1 MADYARRHYT
11 ALAKILS
18 ASRMSSLEQLDRQ
31 GGLAVSRELKI
42 EAQAKLTAY
51 AEVESQLVTL
61 FQADNVRFNADRFR
75 AAAAGGAE

>member
-18 ASRMSSLEQLDRQ
+18 ASRMQALDWGNTADAADRNLWQ
-31 GGLAVSRELKI
+31 GRLD
-42 EAQAKLTAY
+42 AY
-51 AEVESQLVTL
+51 TEIESQLVTL
-61 FQADNVRFNADRFR
+61 FQSDNVRFNADRFR